1 MSLLHR
7 KLQNIVFNSV
17 RSISKLKKRKILQD
31 ESSFEV
37 YRIKPKTS
45 TTHNKIYVWGMQE
58 TGALGL
64 ATSLK
69 VHKHGLTTM
78 KKYPKRMP
86 FGERFEVIDA
96 AAGYG
101 FSIFAVEP
109 TEEHGNYTLYGS
121 GLNTDSQIGYHKHLG
136 IINKPIELL
145 LYPAPIELPMKS
157 PDEIHRVIK
166 VGCGRAHTVVLTEQG
181 VIFTLGNNSYGQCA
195 RIIIEDENY
204 LGSQVINRLIPEL
217 FENKRIKDIA
227 CGQDHTMFLTEN
239 GEVYSCGWS
248 ADGQTGLG
256 TYNNQE
262 LPKLVE
268 GDIKKEKIIKLS
280 STGDAVLAMNDKGEV
295 FGWGNSEYNQILLD
309 SDEQQINVPLHL
321 KYLKNIGKVTDI
333 AAGGSFSM
341 ILNDEGNVFVWGYG
355 LLGFGPNV
363 DFCKEPKLIPPTLFG
378 RNSFNPQNRIISI
391 NCGLY
396 HMAAIN
402 SDNDLFMWGRNKFGC
417 LGIGHDNDQY
427 FPFKSLVGA
436 KVHRVF
442 CGVDHSIA
450 LCKLFI

>member
-1 MSLLHR
+1 
-7 KLQNIVFNSV
+7 
-17 RSISKLKKRKILQD
+17 
-31 ESSFEV
+31 
-37 YRIKPKTS
+37 
-45 TTHNKIYVWGMQE
+45 
-58 TGALGL
+58 
-64 ATSLK
+64 
-69 VHKHGLTTM
+69 
-78 KKYPKRMP
+78 
-86 FGERFEVIDA
+86 
-96 AAGYG
+96 
-101 FSIFAVEP
+101 
-109 TEEHGNYTLYGS
+109 
-121 GLNTDSQIGYHKHLG
+121 
-136 IINKPIELL
+136 
-145 LYPAPIELPMKS
+145 
-157 PDEIHRVIK
+157 
-166 VGCGRAHTVVLTEQG
+166 
-181 VIFTLGNNSYGQCA
+181 
-195 RIIIEDENY
+195 
-204 LGSQVINRLIPEL
+204 
-217 FENKRIKDIA
+217 
-227 CGQDHTMFLTEN
+227 MFLTEN
-239 GEVYSCGWS
+239 GEVFSCGWS

-256 TYNNQE
+256 SYNNQD

-268 GDIKKEKIIKLS
+268 GDIKNENIVKLS

-321 KYLKNIGKVTDI
+321 KYLNNIGKITNI

-341 ILNDEGNVFVWGYG
+341 VMNDEGNVFVWGYG

-378 RNSFNPQNRIISI
+378 RNSFNPENRVISI